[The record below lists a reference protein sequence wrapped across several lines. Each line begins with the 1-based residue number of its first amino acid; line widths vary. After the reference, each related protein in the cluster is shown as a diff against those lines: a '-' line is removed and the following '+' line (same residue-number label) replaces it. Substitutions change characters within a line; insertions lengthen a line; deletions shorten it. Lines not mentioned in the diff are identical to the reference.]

1 LALNSEAVMV
11 IKTGYMVISIGQAIS
26 PGMNGPPATIPTIEK
41 IRRVRWPRLR
51 MSILARGRAT
61 FACALQIG
69 ELARGWHRFREK
81 LDRFHGRP

>member
-11 IKTGYMVISIGQAIS
+11 IETGYMVISSGQAIS
-26 PGMNGPPATIPTIEK
+26 PGMNRPPATIPTIEK
-41 IRRVRWPRLR
+41 IRRVRSPRLH
-51 MSILARGRAT
+51 MSILARGRT
-61 FACALQIG
+61 TLACALQIA